1 MSEKEQSQLAKDYF
15 YQIRKTD
22 RLIQRLAGTV
32 SELRSGLAA
41 IGSEL
46 RPNKIRSSA
55 GNNSLE
61 DAMCRIDELERKI
74 NARIDELATMKQ
86 EAFDMIG
93 RVPDFDQ
100 QNVLIGRYIQMA
112 QWEEISDDLG
122 YSQQW
127 VYEIHGK
134 ALLAFFKAN
143 AIFFENRVKQSGVA
157 C

>member
-32 SELRSGLAA
+32 SELRSGLAS
-41 IGSEL
+41 IGCEL
-46 RPNKIRSSA
+46 RPDKVHSSA
-55 GNNSLE
+55 GKNALE

-93 RVPDFDQ
+93 RIPDFDQ

-122 YSQQW
+122 FSQQW
-127 VYEIHGK
+127 VYDIHGK

-143 AIFFENRVKQSGVA
+143 ADFFENRVKQSGVA